1 MTPED
6 IDSENPSKKTAKED
20 TFMDFYEAAAARS
33 SVRDFTD
40 EKIPEETMKKIVG
53 AAYMAPANDHFRDWH
68 YIIVSDKAVMREVL
82 EGVPKNLT
90 VKDVDNMTFI
100 SDPIQKE
107 SYQVAVPKQY
117 SMLMDAAAVVIPL
130 MKKKVDILHPGDL
143 SDLNVYASIWCS
155 IENFWLAA
163 TAEGYGCNVRIPR
176 GNEEQ
181 IARQVLGF
189 PEEYLIPCFIGI
201 GRPAANAVRTKQ
213 LDVKI
218 EEKMHW
224 QKF

>member
-1 MTPED
+1 
-6 IDSENPSKKTAKED
+6 
-20 TFMDFYEAAAARS
+20 MDFFEAATARS

-40 EKIPEETMKKIVG
+40 EKIPEETMKKIVE

-68 YIIVSDKAVMREVL
+68 YIIVSDKDVMREVL

-100 SDPIQKE
+100 SDPVQKE

-213 LDVKI
+213 LEVKI

>member
-1 MTPED
+1 
-6 IDSENPSKKTAKED
+6 
-20 TFMDFYEAAAARS
+20 MDFYEAAAARS

-40 EKIPEETMKKIVG
+40 EKIPEETMKKIVE

-155 IENFWLAA
+155 TENFWLAA

-181 IARQVLGF
+181 IARKVLGF

-201 GRPAANAVRTKQ
+201 GKPAANAVRTKQ

>member
-1 MTPED
+1 ME
-6 IDSENPSKKTAKED
+6 
-20 TFMDFYEAAAARS
+20 FYEAARIRS

-40 EKIPEETMKKIVG
+40 EKIPEETMKRIVE

-68 YIIVSDKAVMREVL
+68 YIIVSDKEVMREVL

-100 SDPIQKE
+100 SDPVQKE

-181 IARQVLGF
+181 IARKVLGF

-201 GRPAANAVRTKQ
+201 GRPAANAIRTKQ
-213 LDVKI
+213 LDVKL
-218 EEKMHW
+218 EEKIHW

>member
-1 MTPED
+1 
-6 IDSENPSKKTAKED
+6 
-20 TFMDFYEAAAARS
+20 MDFYEAATARS

-40 EKIPEETMKKIVG
+40 EKIPEETMKRIVE

-68 YIIVSDKAVMREVL
+68 YIIVSNKEVMREVL

-100 SDPIQKE
+100 SDPVQKE

-181 IARQVLGF
+181 IARKVLGF

-201 GRPAANAVRTKQ
+201 GKPAANAVRTKQ
-213 LDVKI
+213 LDVKL
-218 EEKMHW
+218 EEKIHW

>member
-1 MTPED
+1 
-6 IDSENPSKKTAKED
+6 
-20 TFMDFYEAAAARS
+20 MDFYEAAAARS

-40 EKIPEETMKKIVG
+40 EKIPEETMKKIVE

-68 YIIVSDKAVMREVL
+68 YIIVSDKDVMREVL

-100 SDPIQKE
+100 SDPVQKE

-213 LDVKI
+213 LEVKI

>member
-1 MTPED
+1 ME
-6 IDSENPSKKTAKED
+6 
-20 TFMDFYEAAAARS
+20 FFEA
-33 SVRDFTD
+33 
-40 EKIPEETMKKIVG
+40 
-53 AAYMAPANDHFRDWH
+53 
-68 YIIVSDKAVMREVL
+68 
-82 EGVPKNLT
+82 
-90 VKDVDNMTFI
+90 
-100 SDPIQKE
+100 
-107 SYQVAVPKQY
+107 
-117 SMLMDAAAVVIPL
+117 AAAVVIPL

-201 GRPAANAVRTKQ
+201 GRPALLQSRLRYILHDSSYPVPVKASDVSFSREGAFLIPRAVKDHHLQCRKM
-213 LDVKI
+213 I
-218 EEKMHW
+218 EKPECRRRILHGIIKMHLVIIL
-224 QKF
+224 QLKAEITVLYEAVTPVLIQTIKTDMLQSMLIKPRA

>member
-1 MTPED
+1 ME
-6 IDSENPSKKTAKED
+6 
-20 TFMDFYEAAAARS
+20 FYEAARTRS

-40 EKIPEETMKKIVG
+40 EKIPEETMKRIVE

-100 SDPIQKE
+100 SDPVQKE
-107 SYQVAVPKQY
+107 SYLVAVPKQY

-201 GRPAANAVRTKQ
+201 GRPAANAVRTRQ
-213 LDVKI
+213 LDVRL
-218 EEKMHW
+218 EEKIHW

>member
-1 MTPED
+1 
-6 IDSENPSKKTAKED
+6 
-20 TFMDFYEAAAARS
+20 MDFYEAATARS

-40 EKIPEETMKKIVG
+40 EKIPEETMKRIVE

-68 YIIVSDKAVMREVL
+68 YIIVSDKEVMREVL
-82 EGVPKNLT
+82 EGIPKNLT

-100 SDPIQKE
+100 SDPVQKE

-181 IARQVLGF
+181 IARKVLGF

-201 GRPAANAVRTKQ
+201 GKPAANAVRTKQ
-213 LDVKI
+213 LDVKL
-218 EEKMHW
+218 EEKIHW

>member
-1 MTPED
+1 
-6 IDSENPSKKTAKED
+6 
-20 TFMDFYEAAAARS
+20 MDFYEAAAARS

-40 EKIPEETMKKIVG
+40 EKIPEETMKKIVE

-163 TAEGYGCNVRIPR
+163 TAEGYGCNLRIPR

-201 GRPAANAVRTKQ
+201 GKPAENAVRTKQ

-218 EEKMHW
+218 DEKIHW

>member
-1 MTPED
+1 ME
-6 IDSENPSKKTAKED
+6 
-20 TFMDFYEAAAARS
+20 FFEAAAARS
-33 SVRDFTD
+33 SIRDFTD
-40 EKIPEETMKKIVG
+40 EKIPEETMKKIVE

-90 VKDVDNMTFI
+90 VKDVDEMTFI

-163 TAEGYGCNVRIPR
+163 TAEGYGCNIRIPR